1 MCKIRVAT
9 LSDSESSRD
18 QWNLLVRSMDRP
30 SIFCTWEWIQTWWEH
45 FGEDY
50 TPFVFFVYEDE
61 NLTGILPLGLRY
73 MLPEDSL
80 VPVRVLSFCGTYEL
94 FPDHTDLIYAGVH
107 AKPCLNAILGFL
119 SCNFKDWD
127 VLHFSHVAEDSQL
140 MKFFSHNGSRLHA
153 DLRQVSIAPYIAL
166 KSKYDNDFE
175 KYMRSLSR
183 NKRHDLRRRRKVLH
197 TRYGINYMHSGPN
210 QIDIGIR
217 RLFELHAMRAS
228 RKKIKSSFR
237 GEKLVQFHKRIS
249 EIFTGDG
256 SLFLRFLATGET
268 VVAALYGFLFAGR
281 LFAYQSGLDPE
292 WESKGVGS
300 VLMLEVIDEAAE
312 RGLTEIDFLRG
323 SEAYKGAWTSEARTL
338 YDILVYNTSARS
350 ALFRLTNRVR
360 SAGKGLICRFT
371 S

>member
-1 MCKIRVAT
+1 MYKITVASV
-9 LSDSESSRD
+9 SDLESSRD

-30 SIFCTWEWIQTWWEH
+30 SIFCTWEWIYTWWKH
-45 FGEDY
+45 FGAPY
-50 TPFVFFVYEDE
+50 SLRILFVYDGGE
-61 NLTGILPLGLRY
+61 LIGILPLGLRY

-94 FPDHTDLIYAGVH
+94 FPDHTDLIHAGVY
-107 AKPCLNAILGFL
+107 AKPCLKAILGFL

-127 VLHFSHVAEDSQL
+127 VLHFSHVAEDRQL
-140 MKFFSHNGSRLHA
+140 IKFFSHKEFGLHS

-166 KSKYDNDFE
+166 KSSHDNNFE
-175 KYMRSLSR
+175 KYMQSLSR
-183 NKRHDLRRRRKVLH
+183 NKRHDLRRRRKALH
-197 TRYGINYMHSGPN
+197 TKYGINYRHSGPN
-210 QIDIGIR
+210 QSGMGIR

-228 RKKIKSSFR
+228 SKKMKSSFQ
-237 GEKLVQFHKRIS
+237 GEKLLQFHERIS
-249 EIFTGDG
+249 GIFAEDG
-256 SLFLRFLATGET
+256 ALFLRFLATGET

-300 VLMLEVIDEAAE
+300 VLMLEAIEEAAE

-338 YDILVYNTSARS
+338 YDIWVYNTTARS
-350 ALFRLTNRVR
+350 TLFRLTNRVR
-360 SAGKGLICRFT
+360 SAGKGLICRLA